1 MSSST
6 DIARMLKDV
15 KDPESLNMPDDSAH
29 NAYNATTLKNADD
42 VDEDGHHKRTG
53 APTLYEVIQLGMSA
67 CWCEAI
73 KCRLPRPVVG
83 LPVWRVHTVI
93 SSK

>member
-1 MSSST
+1 
-6 DIARMLKDV
+6 MLKDV

-42 VDEDGHHKRTG
+42 VDEDGHHKRKG